1 MGTRSVVACLALV
14 SALVA
19 CNEQQEPESV
29 AGPSL
34 AGRPTDPAACDPN
47 SLNSLIS
54 GYFPGNTGSNAKAF
68 KDALIAAGPD
78 SAGIS
83 AGYSVLQEI
92 GKLSRGMTVDG
103 VAGSNLA
110 KGIIK
115 CMFSATVKAN
125 FTPTF
130 PSDSIYNFARALDA
144 GAGGAFYVRG
154 AGTNNNGLVQGA
166 IDGSSADAN
175 ILSGVMP
182 LSGTW
187 TDVLDSNTIS
197 FGKVLIYGYQTKADP
212 LEYEWATI
220 PPAAKFDPQLVVAI
234 CDGTDTTTA
243 MIHESSIGVLAY
255 QSASTICTTAPVAV
269 TLKDTGWGPRAL
281 AARLARVVVDAVR
294 PQPLQAAM
302 LKSGTGGTATTFKS
316 KFSKKGVT
324 SVALTFTTKPPSRI
338 KLGATVTAEVRATTL
353 VDAVTT
359 GVNGVCVYLRG
370 TNNNGQ
376 GTSLVG
382 SHDQRCQVIDET
394 VDAYTSTKSS
404 SAGYASF
411 SFKATKTGGLVITAT
426 ATDDTGSLIGV
437 VGRNGQT
444 FTTDQVKVNVNP

>member
-1 MGTRSVVACLALV
+1 MGTRSIVASLAL
-14 SALVA
+14 AAAITA
-19 CNEQQEPESV
+19 CSEPQESESV

-34 AGRPTDPAACDPN
+34 GARPTDPAACDPN

-54 GYFPGNTGSNAKAF
+54 GYFPGNTGSNAKTF
-68 KDALIAAGPD
+68 KDALVAAGPET

-92 GKLSRGMTVDG
+92 GKLSRSMAVDG
-103 VAGSNLA
+103 AAGSGLA

-115 CMFSATVKAN
+115 CMFNAKN

-130 PSDSIYNFARALDA
+130 PNDSIYNFARALDA
-144 GAGGAFYVRG
+144 GSGGAFYIRG
-154 AGTNNNGLVQGA
+154 AGYNNSLVQGA
-166 IDGSSADAN
+166 IDGSSGDDAN

-197 FGKVLIYGYQTKADP
+197 YGKALIYGYQTKADP

-234 CDGTDTTTA
+234 CDGADSVTS

-255 QSASTICTTAPVAV
+255 QPASTICTTAPVAV
-269 TLKDTGWGPRAL
+269 TLRDTGWGPRAL

-324 SVALTFTTKPPSRI
+324 SVALTFTTKPPSTI

-376 GTSLVG
+376 GTSLTG
-382 SHDQRCQVIDET
+382 SHDQRCDVIAEA
-394 VDAYTSTKSS
+394 VDAYTSTKGS
-404 SAGYASF
+404 SAGFASF
-411 SFKATKTGGLVITAT
+411 SFKATKTGGLIIRASSTDAAGNTGVI
-426 ATDDTGSLIGV
+426 
-437 VGRNGQT
+437 GRDGQT
-444 FTTDQVKVNVNP
+444 FGTDFVKANVKP

>member
-1 MGTRSVVACLALV
+1 MGTRSVVACLALTL
-14 SALVA
+14 AVA
-19 CNEQQEPESV
+19 ACSEQQDPENV

-54 GYFPGNTGSNAKAF
+54 GYFPSNTGSKAKTY
-68 KDALIAAGPD
+68 KDALIAAGPET
-78 SAGIS
+78 STGLS

-92 GKLSRGMTVDG
+92 GGLSRSMTVNG
-103 VAGSNLA
+103 AAGSDLA

-115 CMFSATVKAN
+115 CMFNAKN
-125 FTPTF
+125 FSPTF
-130 PSDSIYNFARALDA
+130 PSDSIYNFAPALDA

-154 AGTNNNGLVQGA
+154 AGTNNEGLVQGA
-166 IDGSSADAN
+166 INGSSADAN

-197 FGKVLIYGYQTKADP
+197 GGKALIYGYQTKADP
-212 LEYEWATI
+212 LQYEWATI

-234 CDGTDTTTA
+234 CDGTDSVTA

-255 QSASTICTTAPVAV
+255 QSANTICTTTPVAV

-302 LKSGTGGTATTFKS
+302 LKSGTGGTASTFKS

-324 SVALTFTTKPPSRI
+324 SVALTFTTKPPSTF
-338 KLGATVTAEVRATTL
+338 KLGANVAAEVRATTL

-370 TNNNGQ
+370 SNNNGQ
-376 GTSLVG
+376 GTSLSG
-382 SHDQRCQVIDET
+382 SHDSRCERIAEA
-394 VDAYTSTKSS
+394 VDAYTVTKGS
-404 SAGYASF
+404 SAGFASF
-411 SFKATKTGGLVITAT
+411 TFKATKTGGLIITAT

-444 FTTDQVKVNVNP
+444 FTNDQVKVNVKP